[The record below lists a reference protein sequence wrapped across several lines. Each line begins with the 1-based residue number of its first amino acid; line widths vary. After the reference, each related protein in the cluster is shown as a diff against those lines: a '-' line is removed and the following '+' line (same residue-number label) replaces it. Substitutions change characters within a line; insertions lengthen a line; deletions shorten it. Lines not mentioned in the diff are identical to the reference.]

1 LWHADFILKSTSF
14 ANQRNSP
21 RGVNMK
27 TKLNRPWLTLSDV
40 EIPTDQLKE
49 ISKSWDEAT
58 WEAYLKWY
66 EGSFRE
72 VLVKPE
78 HYEILGERVSQ
89 SVFELYGHNNCPQL
103 QSLCDRI
110 LNLIS
115 TEQATILRKIFFEGK
130 TIRQISFELNRSRTF
145 VSENKFKAISRLR
158 VNKTAALA
166 DAQHLMRDAKFFDP
180 AQNNSVW
187 ETKKLGPLKKSRA
200 YKPEN
205 FDKEL
210 LNHPIEEVRCFFR
223 ASSLRA
229 RQYVYLRYW
238 CGFSINEIARKCSAG
253 VNTVDQVIEATV
265 FRLKSALINPEL
277 ITQASAA

>member
-1 LWHADFILKSTSF
+1 
-14 ANQRNSP
+14 
-21 RGVNMK
+21 MK
-27 TKLNRPWLTLSDV
+27 IKIKQPWLTSSGV

-66 EGSFRE
+66 EGSLRE
-72 VLVKPE
+72 VLVKTE

-89 SVFELYGHNNCPQL
+89 SVFELYGHNSCPQL
-103 QSLCDRI
+103 QSYCDHI
-110 LNLIS
+110 LKLLS
-115 TEQATILRKIFFEGK
+115 PEQESILRKIFFEGK
-130 TIRQISFELNRSRTF
+130 TERQIAFELDCSKTSVSR
-145 VSENKFKAISRLR
+145 NKFKALSRLR
-158 VNKTAALA
+158 VNKTAALWTT
-166 DAQHLMRDAKFFDP
+166 QHLMRDAKFFDP

-187 ETKKLGPLKKSRA
+187 ETKKLGPLRKSRA
-200 YKPEN
+200 YKSEN

-210 LNHPIEEVRCFFR
+210 LNHPIEEVRSFFR

-253 VNTVDQVIEATV
+253 VNTVYQVIEATV
-265 FRLKSALINPEL
+265 FKLKSALINPEL

>member
-1 LWHADFILKSTSF
+1 
-14 ANQRNSP
+14 
-21 RGVNMK
+21 MK
-27 TKLNRPWLTLSDV
+27 IKLNQPWLTSSGV

-78 HYEILGERVSQ
+78 HYEILGERVSH
-89 SVFELYGHNNCPQL
+89 SVFDLYGHNTCPQL
-103 QSLCDRI
+103 QSYCDQI
-110 LNLIS
+110 LKLLS
-115 TEQATILRKIFFEGK
+115 PEQETVLRKIFFEGK
-130 TIRQISFELNRSRTF
+130 TERQIAFELKRSPSF
-145 VSENKFKAISRLR
+145 VSKNKFKALSRLK
-158 VNKTAALA
+158 VNKTAALGST
-166 DAQHLMRDAKFFDP
+166 QHLMREAKFFDP

-187 ETKKLGPLKKSRA
+187 ETKNLGPLKKSRA

-205 FDKEL
+205 YDKEL
-210 LNHPIEEVRCFFR
+210 LNHPIEEVRSFFR

-238 CGFSINEIARKCSAG
+238 CGFSINEIARRCSVG
-253 VNTVDQVIEATV
+253 VNTVDQVIDATV
-265 FRLKSALINPEL
+265 FKLKSALTNPEL

>member
-1 LWHADFILKSTSF
+1 
-14 ANQRNSP
+14 
-21 RGVNMK
+21 MK

-66 EGSFRE
+66 EGSLRE
-72 VLVKPE
+72 VLVKTE

-103 QSLCDRI
+103 QSYCDHI
-110 LNLIS
+110 LKLLS
-115 TEQATILRKIFFEGK
+115 PEQESILRKIFFEGR
-130 TIRQISFELNRSRTF
+130 TERQIAFELDCSKTSVSR
-145 VSENKFKAISRLR
+145 NKFKALSRLR
-158 VNKTAALA
+158 VNKTAALWTT
-166 DAQHLMRDAKFFDP
+166 QHLMRDAKFFDP

-238 CGFSINEIARKCSAG
+238 CGFPINEIARKCSAG

-265 FRLKSALINPEL
+265 FKLKSALINPKL

>member
-1 LWHADFILKSTSF
+1 
-14 ANQRNSP
+14 
-21 RGVNMK
+21 MK

-49 ISKSWDEAT
+49 ISKSWDEAI

-89 SVFELYGHNNCPQL
+89 SVFEIYGYDSCPKLQGFCEQL
-103 QSLCDRI
+103 LTTLTPVQEI
-110 LNLIS
+110 
-115 TEQATILRKIFFEGK
+115 ALRGTYLQGK
-130 TIRQISFELNRSRTF
+130 TVRQVAYETSRSHVSIIQNKYRAIQAIKNRFSGDDLT
-145 VSENKFKAISRLR
+145 
-158 VNKTAALA
+158 
-166 DAQHLMRDAKFFDP
+166 AQHLMRDAKFFDP

-187 ETKKLGPLKKSRA
+187 ETKKLGPLKKSRT

-205 FDKEL
+205 CDKEL

-229 RQYVYLRYW
+229 RQYLYLRYW

-253 VNTVDQVIEATV
+253 VNIVDQVIEATV
-265 FRLKSALINPEL
+265 FKLKSALINPEL

>member
-1 LWHADFILKSTSF
+1 MWHADFILKPTSF

-27 TKLNRPWLTLSDV
+27 TKINQPWLTSSGV
-40 EIPTDQLKE
+40 EIPTEQLKE
-49 ISKSWDEAT
+49 ISKSWDETT

-66 EGSFRE
+66 EGGFRE
-72 VLVKPE
+72 VLVKTE

-89 SVFELYGHNNCPQL
+89 SVFELYGHDNCPQL
-103 QSLCDRI
+103 QSFCDQI
-110 LNLIS
+110 LKLLS
-115 TEQATILRKIFFEGK
+115 PEQETILRKIFFEGK
-130 TIRQISFELNRSRTF
+130 TVRQIAFELNRSKTF

-187 ETKKLGPLKKSRA
+187 ETKKIGPLKKSRA

-205 FDKEL
+205 YDKEL

-238 CGFSINEIARKCSAG
+238 CGFSINEIARKCSVG

-265 FRLKSALINPEL
+265 FKLKSALINSEL
-277 ITQASAA
+277 ITQATAA

>member
-27 TKLNRPWLTLSDV
+27 IKTNQPWLTSSSV

-49 ISKSWDEAT
+49 ISKSWNEVT
-58 WEAYLKWY
+58 WESYLKWY

-89 SVFELYGHNNCPQL
+89 SLFELYGHNNCPKL
-103 QSLCDRI
+103 QSYCDQI
-110 LNLIS
+110 LKLIS
-115 TEQATILRKIFFEGK
+115 SEQETILRKIFFEGK
-130 TIRQISFELNRSRTF
+130 TERQIAFELDCSKTSVSR
-145 VSENKFKAISRLR
+145 NKFKALSRLR
-158 VNKTAALA
+158 VNKTAALWTT
-166 DAQHLMRDAKFFDP
+166 QHLMRDAKFFDP
-180 AQNNSVW
+180 AQNNSIW
-187 ETKKLGPLKKSRA
+187 ESKKLGPLKKSRP

-205 FDKEL
+205 CDKEL
-210 LNHPIEEVRCFFR
+210 LNHPIEEVRNFFR
-223 ASSLRA
+223 ASTQRA

-238 CGFSINEIARKCSAG
+238 CGFSISQIARKCSAG
-253 VNTVDQVIEATV
+253 VNTVDQVIDATV
-265 FRLKSALINPEL
+265 FKLKSALIDPEL
-277 ITQASAA
+277 LTQANAA

>member
-1 LWHADFILKSTSF
+1 
-14 ANQRNSP
+14 
-21 RGVNMK
+21 MK
-27 TKLNRPWLTLSDV
+27 TKINRAWLTSTEV
-40 EIPTDQLKE
+40 EIPTEQLKQ
-49 ISKSWDEAT
+49 ISKSWDRST

-72 VLVKPE
+72 VLVKTE

-89 SVFELYGHNNCPQL
+89 SVFELYGHNKCPQL
-103 QSLCDRI
+103 QSFCDRI
-110 LNLIS
+110 LSLVSI
-115 TEQATILRKIFFEGK
+115 EQETILRNIFFEGK
-130 TIRQISFELNRSRTF
+130 TVRQIAFELNRSKSF

-180 AQNNSVW
+180 AQNNSIW
-187 ETKKLGPLKKSRA
+187 ESKKLGPLKKSRA

-205 FDKEL
+205 YDKEL

-223 ASSLRA
+223 ASTQRA

-253 VNTVDQVIEATV
+253 VNTVDQVIDATV
-265 FRLKSALINPEL
+265 FKLKSALVNPEL
-277 ITQASAA
+277 LTQANAA